1 MKRKPIVV
9 LLALLLAFTTVIFA
23 ACGGTATATLSV
35 KDDFFTVDDTGAY
48 VKVVDADVTE
58 VDVLSNVEVSEGF
71 TLALYSDKELTKKV
85 DKAEISD
92 GMNTFYILAT
102 PEKKGQSKTFIVKI
116 TRTPRSTSPTP
127 TPRTKSNTTR
137 KTTTRTTF
145 CSKPRTRPARPT
157 RP

>member
-102 PEKKGQSKTFIVKI
+102 PEKRVSRKRSSSRLLARRN
-116 TRTPRSTSPTP
+116 TRSLSWTA
-127 TPRTKSNTTR
+127 
-137 KTTTRTTF
+137 
-145 CSKPRTRPARPT
+145 KP
-157 RP
+157 